1 MNRKDF
7 VPEPQINVSVPEL
20 SLQAKKELKKAEDH
34 KPLAV
39 IDPCSLF
46 GMPVPD
52 RQWIVQDWLPV
63 GYTTALYGDGGL
75 GKTLV
80 VQQLMTSC
88 ATARPWLGLAVEP
101 CKVFGLFCEDDEDE
115 LHRRQDAINCQYGIN
130 FSDLGNMRWVSGVGA
145 NNLLMTF
152 ERDGQGLRTDRLEEL
167 TQAVKQF
174 DAKLVIIDTAADTFG
189 GNENDRS
196 QVRQFIGTALSKLAR
211 DIKGAVLLCAHP
223 SRSGMSATGDLDGGS
238 TAWSNTVR
246 SRWSLT
252 RPKDDDAPAD
262 TDERILTRRKAN
274 YAAKGVDI
282 EMRWQRG
289 VLVPM
294 QAIGGI
300 QRAVNRTNVEAVFLA
315 LLDEAIKSGR
325 HVSESRNS
333 GNYGPTL
340 FSKSPHREGYSK
352 KDFVAALERL
362 FSDGRIVVETYG
374 RPGDQHRH
382 IVRAKASEASEHDE
396 I

>member
-1 MNRKDF
+1 LEVNRKDF
-7 VPEPQINVSVPEL
+7 VPEPQNNVSVPDMP
-20 SLQAKKELKKAEDH
+20 LQAKKELKKAEEY

-46 GMPVPD
+46 GIPVPD
-52 RQWIVQDWLPV
+52 RKWIVLEWLPV

-88 ATARPWLGLAVEP
+88 ATGRPWLGLAVEP

-152 ERDGQGLRTDRLEEL
+152 ERDGQGFRTDRLEEL
-167 TQAVKQF
+167 TQVVKLF
-174 DAKLVIIDTAADTFG
+174 AAKLVIIDTAADTFG
-189 GNENDRS
+189 GNENDRG
-196 QVRQFIGTALSKLAR
+196 QVRQFIGTALNKLAR
-211 DIKGAVLLCAHP
+211 DIGGAVLLCAHP
-223 SRSGMSATGDLDGGS
+223 SRSGLSATGDLDGGS

-252 RPKDDDAPAD
+252 RPRDDDTPAD

-274 YAAKGVDI
+274 YAAKGLDI
-282 EMRWQRG
+282 KMRWQRG
-289 VLVPM
+289 VLVPLS
-294 QAIGGI
+294 ASNDFAGLAS
-300 QRAVNRTNVEAVFLA
+300 RRSAEEVFLRC
-315 LLDEAIKSGR
+315 LDEANAAGR
-325 HVSESRNS
+325 RVSDSKHA
-333 GNYGPTL
+333 GNYAPKV
-340 FSKSPHREGYSK
+340 FSKSPSAEEYKAR
-352 KDFVAALERL
+352 DLTLAMERL
-362 FSDGRIVVETYG
+362 FSAGTIRMMAYG
-374 RPGDQHRH
+374 RSGDARQCIGRS
-382 IVRAKASEASEHDE
+382 AEPMAEEE
-396 I
+396 P